1 MLQLLSN
8 YDSEALPVEVDDRF
22 RERVN
27 NATATAI
34 MLAQY
39 TKQLSDP
46 DGFELSLVTMV
57 ADGIGD
63 MLMTAIEEFED
74 NVEREELREGAK
86 QRTACPDRHTV
97 SRRGDRL
104 YTARSK
110 PISPASSQQRTP
122 STQANAKA

>member
-74 NVEREELREGAK
+74 NVEREELREGA
-86 QRTACPDRHTV
+86 
-97 SRRGDRL
+97 
-104 YTARSK
+104 
-110 PISPASSQQRTP
+110 
-122 STQANAKA
+122 

>member
-1 MLQLLSN
+1 MLQPLSN

-46 DGFELSLVTMV
+46 DDFELSLVAMV

-74 NVEREELREGAK
+74 NVEREELREGA
-86 QRTACPDRHTV
+86 
-97 SRRGDRL
+97 
-104 YTARSK
+104 
-110 PISPASSQQRTP
+110 
-122 STQANAKA
+122 

>member
-34 MLAQY
+34 MLSQY
-39 TKQLSDP
+39 TKQLSNP
-46 DGFELSLVTMV
+46 DGFELSLVAMV

-74 NVEREELREGAK
+74 NVEREELREGA
-86 QRTACPDRHTV
+86 
-97 SRRGDRL
+97 
-104 YTARSK
+104 
-110 PISPASSQQRTP
+110 
-122 STQANAKA
+122 